1 MLATN
6 PTTARRNETPIIDS
20 FPFLVKRSGR
30 ARTMGT
36 SITTANNVKVMVCK
50 ITHSPLSLDV
60 IMYKQRLPNSNK
72 KRQTP
77 TILYCI
83 IKLSILKE
91 GDVMLKSK
99 ISEQNGATL
108 LEVLISFAILSI
120 LLLSSMNFFLQSYK
134 YTTQNKDKTTAVYLA
149 QNVMNYMQKQSF
161 MKMEGYVTYQ
171 LTKNPN
177 KPLVELSMSLC
188 NSPVTVSPINPLNHN
203 ERVSD
208 VDNVFLFD
216 DTARCQAV
224 LTPIINN
231 KQYTN
236 DDIKI
241 YIMPSVEQS
250 DLDDLLN
257 TSPNLPS
264 LLKENLEANQNVTNL
279 SFRTSLLH
287 VFILINSENRNKAV
301 LLEGTIVDE
310 SIR

>member
-1 MLATN
+1 
-6 PTTARRNETPIIDS
+6 
-20 FPFLVKRSGR
+20 
-30 ARTMGT
+30 
-36 SITTANNVKVMVCK
+36 
-50 ITHSPLSLDV
+50 
-60 IMYKQRLPNSNK
+60 
-72 KRQTP
+72 
-77 TILYCI
+77 
-83 IKLSILKE
+83 
-91 GDVMLKSK
+91 MLKSK